1 MLPSAYRTAVP
12 AGTGNDGGGSL
23 FPRLGD
29 RCLPTYPAVPPTTR
43 SLAPTVRFSRAGLT
57 GPHEGVDN
65 RDALPVGTRL
75 AEFELLCVLGTGGF
89 GIVYLA
95 LDHALMRQVAIKEYM
110 PGSLAVRGAGSWVAL
125 RSPQHAGTFAAGL
138 KSFVNEAQML
148 ASFDH
153 PSLLKVLRF
162 WEEHGTAYMVM
173 QYYPGPT
180 LKQQLA
186 DMDEPPSE
194 GWLRSLVEPVLDAL
208 EVLHRAGVYH
218 RDISPDNILLQIDGP
233 PVLLDFG
240 AARRVVGEHSQ
251 ALTAILKPSFAPI
264 EQYADIAGMRQG
276 PWTDIYAVAAV
287 LYFLIRRQPPAP
299 AAARAVRDSQRAL
312 ADEPGELSAT
322 FVQAIDWALAVA
334 PEDRPQNVTQ
344 MRDALNGRLKRPAAP
359 PGPGDTRNGWL
370 AQRGVRL
377 WGSGIAAG
385 LVALTL
391 GLGWAQRSSTAPKA
405 AVAAKAPAAR
415 LVATAQAP
423 KPEAPK
429 PGPAKPAERV
439 ARAATP
445 KSPDEACSGLGFFRK
460 AFCVSRECASSRF
473 ERHPQCVALQRET
486 DARQREERER
496 QRGG

>member
-1 MLPSAYRTAVP
+1 MFAHL
-12 AGTGNDGGGSL
+12 
-23 FPRLGD
+23 
-29 RCLPTYPAVPPTTR
+29 PAVPPTTR
-43 SLAPTVRFSRAGLT
+43 FLAPTVRFSRAGLT

-125 RSPQHAGTFAAGL
+125 RSPQHAETFAIGL
-138 KSFVNEAQML
+138 RSFVNEAQML

-173 QYYPGPT
+173 QYYPGLT
-180 LKQQLA
+180 LKQTLSA
-186 DMDEPPSE
+186 MEKPATE
-194 GWLRSLVEPVLDAL
+194 AWLRSIAEPLLDAL

-218 RDISPDNILLQIDGP
+218 RDVSPDNILVQIDGP

-264 EQYADIAGMRQG
+264 EQYADIVGMRQG
-276 PWTDIYAVAAV
+276 PWTDLYAVAAV
-287 LYFLIRRQPPAP
+287 LYYLIRRQPPVP
-299 AAARAVRDSQRAL
+299 AAARAVRDTMRPL

-344 MRDALNGRLKRPAAP
+344 MRDALNGRLKRPAPP
-359 PGPGDTRNGWL
+359 PGPGDTHRNWL
-370 AQRGVRL
+370 DQRGVRR
-377 WGSGIAAG
+377 WGAGIAAG
-385 LVALTL
+385 VVALTL
-391 GLGWAQRSSTAPKA
+391 GLGGAHRSDGSTPPKA
-405 AVAAKAPAAR
+405 TMVAKAPPPRAAVTVQAPR
-415 LVATAQAP
+415 PAQAKTDAP
-423 KPEAPK
+423 KPA
-429 PGPAKPAERV
+429 PAKPAEKR
-439 ARAATP
+439 ARATAVTNP
-445 KSPDEACSGLGFFRK
+445 KSPDEACAGLGFFRK

-473 ERHPQCVALQRET
+473 EQHPQCVALQRDS
-486 DARQREERER
+486 DARQRDERAR

>member
-1 MLPSAYRTAVP
+1 VL
-12 AGTGNDGGGSL
+12 
-23 FPRLGD
+23 
-29 RCLPTYPAVPPTTR
+29 PTTR
-43 SLAPTVRFSRAGLT
+43 SLAPTVRFSRAGST
-57 GPHEGVDN
+57 GAQEVVDN

-125 RSPQHAGTFAAGL
+125 RSPQYADTFAAGL

-173 QYYPGPT
+173 QYYPGLT

-186 DMDEPPSE
+186 DMDEHPTE
-194 GWLRSLVEPVLDAL
+194 AWLRALVEPLLDAL

-218 RDISPDNILLQIDGP
+218 RDVSPDNILLQIDGP

-264 EQYADIAGMRQG
+264 EQYADIVGMRQG
-276 PWTDIYAVAAV
+276 PWTDLYAVAAV
-287 LYFLIRRQPPAP
+287 LYYLIRRQPPVP
-299 AAARAVRDSQRAL
+299 AAARAVRDTQRPL
-312 ADEPGELSAT
+312 ADEPGELGAT
-322 FVQAIDWALAVA
+322 FVQAVDWALAVA

-344 MRDALNGRLKRPAAP
+344 MRDALTGRLKRPAAP
-359 PGPGDTRNGWL
+359 PAPGDTRRRWL
-370 AQRGVRL
+370 ASRGVRL
-377 WGSGIAAG
+377 WGAGMAAG
-385 LVALTL
+385 LVALAL
-391 GLGWAQRSSTAPKA
+391 GLGWAQQRSGTPPKKPTL
-405 AVAAKAPAAR
+405 AAKAPAPRPA
-415 LVATAQAP
+415 LAVVTPQAA
-423 KPEAPK
+423 KPAPAKAEAPK
-429 PGPAKPAERV
+429 PAPTKPPERA
-439 ARAATP
+439 ARAAAVTNP

-473 ERHPQCVALQRET
+473 EQHPQCVELQRES
-486 DARQREERER
+486 DARQREERAR

>member
-1 MLPSAYRTAVP
+1 MFAH
-12 AGTGNDGGGSL
+12 
-23 FPRLGD
+23 F
-29 RCLPTYPAVPPTTR
+29 PAVLSTTR
-43 SLAPTVRFSRAGLT
+43 SLAPTVKFSRAGST

-110 PGSLAVRGAGSWVAL
+110 PSSLAVRGAGSWVAL
-125 RSPQHAGTFAAGL
+125 RSPQHADTFAAGL

-173 QYYPGPT
+173 QYYPGLT
-180 LKQQLA
+180 LKQSLSAMEQPA
-186 DMDEPPSE
+186 TEA
-194 GWLRSLVEPVLDAL
+194 WLRSLAEPMLDAL

-218 RDISPDNILLQIDGP
+218 RDVSPDNILVQIDGP

-264 EQYADIAGMRQG
+264 EQYADIVGMRQG
-276 PWTDIYAVAAV
+276 PWTDLYAVAAV
-287 LYFLIRRQPPAP
+287 MYYLIRRQPPVP
-299 AAARAVRDSQRAL
+299 AAARAVRETQRPL
-312 ADEPGELSAT
+312 AGEPGELSPT
-322 FVQAIDWALAVA
+322 FLQAIDWALAVA

-344 MRDALNGRLKRPAAP
+344 MRDALHGRLKRPTR
-359 PGPGDTRNGWL
+359 PGAGEQRGGWL
-370 AQRGVRL
+370 ARHPGRL
-377 WGSGIAAG
+377 WGAGIAAC
-385 LVALTL
+385 LVVVTIASV
-391 GLGWAQRSSTAPKA
+391 WAYRSGTRPAA
-405 AVAAKAPAAR
+405 AVVAKAPAAR
-415 LVATAQAP
+415 LAAAAPATTPAKPTPAVTEATKP
-423 KPEAPK
+423 DPAKPEPAK
-429 PGPAKPAERV
+429 PEPAKPEPTKPNKPAERA
-439 ARAATP
+439 ARATAP
-445 KSPDEACSGLGFFRK
+445 KSPDEACSGLNFFRK

-473 ERHPQCVALQRET
+473 EQHPQCVALRRDNE
-486 DARQREERER
+486 ARQREQRER

>member
-1 MLPSAYRTAVP
+1 MFAHL
-12 AGTGNDGGGSL
+12 
-23 FPRLGD
+23 
-29 RCLPTYPAVPPTTR
+29 PAVQPTPR
-43 SLAPTVRFSRAGLT
+43 SLAPTVKFSRAGLT
-57 GPHEGVDN
+57 SPHEGVDN

-110 PGSLAVRGAGSWVAL
+110 PSSLAVRGAGSWVAL

-186 DMDEPPSE
+186 DMDEPPTE
-194 GWLRSLVEPVLDAL
+194 AWLRALVEPVLDAL

-240 AARRVVGEHSQ
+240 AARKVVGEHSQ

-264 EQYADIAGMRQG
+264 EQYADIVGMRQG
-276 PWTDIYAVAAV
+276 PWTDLYAVAAV
-287 LYFLIRRQPPAP
+287 LYYLIRRQPPVP
-299 AAARAVRDSQRAL
+299 AAARAVRDSQRPL
-312 ADEPGELSAT
+312 ADEPGELGAT

-344 MRDALNGRLKRPAAP
+344 MRDALSGRLKRPAP
-359 PGPGDTRNGWL
+359 PASPGDTRRNWL
-370 AQRGVRL
+370 THRRVRV
-377 WGSGIAAG
+377 WGGGLAAG
-385 LVALTL
+385 LVALTM
-391 GLGWAQRSSTAPKA
+391 GFGWAHRSGSNTTAPA
-405 AVAAKAPAAR
+405 APKTAALVAKAPAAR
-415 LVATAQAP
+415 PVATAQAP
-423 KPEAPK
+423 KPDRAKTQAPK
-429 PGPAKPAERV
+429 PAPAQAAERV
-439 ARAATP
+439 TRATAP
-445 KSPDEACSGLGFFRK
+445 KSPDEACSGLNFFRK

-473 ERHPQCVALQRET
+473 EQHPQCVALQRATE
-486 DARQREERER
+486 ARQRDERAR

>member
-1 MLPSAYRTAVP
+1 
-12 AGTGNDGGGSL
+12 
-23 FPRLGD
+23 
-29 RCLPTYPAVPPTTR
+29 
-43 SLAPTVRFSRAGLT
+43 LT

-125 RSPQHAGTFAAGL
+125 RSPQHAETFAIGL
-138 KSFVNEAQML
+138 RSFVNEAQML

-173 QYYPGPT
+173 QYYPGLT
-180 LKQQLA
+180 LKQTLSA
-186 DMDEPPSE
+186 MDKPATEA
-194 GWLRSLVEPVLDAL
+194 WLRSIAEPLLDAL

-218 RDISPDNILLQIDGP
+218 RDVSPDNILVQIDGP

-264 EQYADIAGMRQG
+264 EQYADIVGMRQG
-276 PWTDIYAVAAV
+276 PWTDLYAVAAV
-287 LYFLIRRQPPAP
+287 LYYLIRRQPPVP
-299 AAARAVRDSQRAL
+299 AAARAVRDTMRPL

-322 FVQAIDWALAVA
+322 LVQAIDWALAVA

-344 MRDALNGRLKRPAAP
+344 MRDALNGRLKRPAPP
-359 PGPGDTRNGWL
+359 PGPGDTRRSWL
-370 AQRGVRL
+370 GQRGVRL
-377 WGSGIAAG
+377 WSGGIAAG
-385 LVALTL
+385 VVALTL
-391 GLGWAQRSSTAPKA
+391 GLGGAQRSDSSTPLKTT
-405 AVAAKAPAAR
+405 VAAKAPAPRAA
-415 LVATAQAP
+415 VTAQAP
-423 KPEAPK
+423 RAVPAKAEVPK
-429 PGPAKPAERV
+429 PAPAKPAEKR
-439 ARAATP
+439 ARATAVTNP
-445 KSPDEACSGLGFFRK
+445 KSPDEACAGLGFFRK

-473 ERHPQCVALQRET
+473 EQHPQCVALQRDS
-486 DARQREERER
+486 DARQRDERAR